1 MSWQPVVVIASHQRQ
16 KITETLIEKVLKS
29 HDSVKVVLVVSLI
42 EEFNHFKN
50 LNYDRLALAIF
61 PNKPL
66 GSKWQQAV
74 NIAKKI
80 KANPVIILGS
90 DDQLNPEFIDN
101 VINLLNEGYHFIT
114 FRRYNILHQG
124 ILYTYD
130 YKPEMGLGSGRVYTA
145 EILNAFKWH
154 LFESSKNKHLDDL
167 GYKQVMRCNKKFL
180 VVENE
185 DYGLSIT
192 SIKGDWE
199 MLNPFEPDNSN
210 IKLVKRVS
218 CAE

>member
-1 MSWQPVVVIASHQRQ
+1 MNWKPVVVIASHQRQ
-16 KITETLIEKVLKS
+16 QITETVINKVLKS
-29 HDSVKVVLVVSLI
+29 HNSVRIVLVVSLI
-42 EEFNHFKN
+42 DEFNHFKS

-66 GSKWQQAV
+66 GNKWQQAV

-80 KANPVIILGS
+80 GADPVIILGS
-90 DDQLNPEFIDN
+90 DDELNTEFIDN
-101 VINLLNEGYHFIT
+101 SLKLLDQGYHFIT
-114 FRRYNILHQG
+114 FRRYKILHKG

-145 EILNAFKWH
+145 EILNTFKWH

-167 GYKQVMRCNKKFL
+167 GYKQVIQSNKKFL
-180 VVENE
+180 VVEND
-185 DYGLSIT
+185 DYGLIIT
-192 SIKGDWE
+192 SIKGDWV
-199 MLNPFEPDNSN
+199 MLNPFEPDNAN
-210 IKLVKRVS
+210 IKLIHKEK